1 MQRHDKT
8 SMGGP
13 NERFEATRWTDIL
26 GARTDDDA
34 RRRQVLETILAR
46 YWKPVYCY
54 LRRKGCGNEDAKD
67 LTQGF
72 FHEIVLGRGLLQQA
86 DRAKGRFRTFLL
98 TALDR
103 YATDVHRAATARKRR
118 PEGGL
123 VSLEGSDTAH
133 VPEPAFEA
141 TPEEAFHYAW
151 ASALLDQVLTEVR
164 DACQRGGKAVHWEV
178 FRATVLAPIMEGVA
192 ARPLADLCAQHG
204 IADERRASNMIVT
217 VKRRFQDALRRH
229 VRQCVESE
237 EEVEEEIR
245 DLMEILSQS
254 RAGP

>member
-1 MQRHDKT
+1 MRRHDKT

-13 NERFEATRWTDIL
+13 DERLKSTRWTEIL
-26 GARTDDDA
+26 DARTDDDA
-34 RRRQVLETILAR
+34 HRQQVLETIFAR

-67 LTQGF
+67 LTQSF
-72 FHEIVLGRGLLQQA
+72 FQEIVLGRELIQQA
-86 DRAKGRFRTFLL
+86 DRTKGRFRTFLL

-123 VSLEGSDTAH
+123 VSLEGSDTAR
-133 VPEPAFEA
+133 VAEPVFEA
-141 TPEEAFHYAW
+141 TPDEAFHYAW
-151 ASALLDQVLTEVR
+151 ASALLDQVVTEVR
-164 DACQRGGKAVHWEV
+164 DTCQRGGKAVHWAV
-178 FRATVLAPIMEGVA
+178 FRATVLAPIMEGIA
-192 ARPLADLCAQHG
+192 APPLADLCAQHG
-204 IADERRASNMIVT
+204 IADETRASNMSVT
-217 VKRRFQDALRRH
+217 VKRRFQAALRRH
-229 VRQCVESE
+229 VRQCVESD

-245 DLMEILSQS
+245 DLMEILSRR